1 MKCYCAIVRVRYA
14 GNLSGCPYFFVRKR
28 RYVMKR
34 KIVITLLAIIAV
46 VTCALFLA
54 GCVGNSID
62 ETSIDGIYYEVTS
75 DGKIDSKTYLSLQS
89 GKWEDDYG
97 ESGTYKTD
105 GDKIIFFAAFF
116 SETEELCDGIL
127 KDYVLTVNDNTFISE
142 KHKHKYGEWSVTAV
156 DGTETRTCFCGVKE
170 TRTVEKLEHNFS
182 WEFDEYEHWQV
193 CTICGYETE
202 KSFHLNNERCAIC
215 AFARLQYEINS
226 DNNGYTVYGIKGYAY
241 NNVVISK
248 TYKGLPVT
256 SIGSSAFEYCSSLTS
271 ITIPDS
277 VTSISKVAFAG
288 CSSLISITIPDSV
301 TKIDFCAFASCSSL
315 TSITIPDSVT
325 SIGLGAF
332 ENCSSLA
339 SITVKDGNIKY
350 HSAGNCLI
358 KTESKILILGCKNSI
373 IPTDG
378 SVTSI
383 SERAFENCSSLTS
396 ITIPNSVTSIGSYAF
411 EYCSSL
417 ASITIPNSVTSI
429 SEGAFAGCSSL
440 TSITIPDSVTSISK
454 LAFLGCS
461 SLTSIQFTG
470 TKAQWCGI
478 EKGSSWNNGT
488 GNFTVHCTDGD
499 LKYGN

>member
-1 MKCYCAIVRVRYA
+1 M
-14 GNLSGCPYFFVRKR
+14 
-28 RYVMKR
+28 
-34 KIVITLLAIIAV
+34 
-46 VTCALFLA
+46 LFR
-54 GCVGNSID
+54 S
-62 ETSIDGIYYEVTS
+62 
-75 DGKIDSKTYLSLQS
+75 
-89 GKWEDDYG
+89 
-97 ESGTYKTD
+97 
-105 GDKIIFFAAFF
+105 
-116 SETEELCDGIL
+116 
-127 KDYVLTVNDNTFISE
+127 
-142 KHKHKYGEWSVTAV
+142 
-156 DGTETRTCFCGVKE
+156 CFCGVKE

-277 VTSISKVAFAG
+277 VTSISK
-288 CSSLISITIPDSV
+288 
-301 TKIDFCAFASCSSL
+301 
-315 TSITIPDSVT
+315 
-325 SIGLGAF
+325 
-332 ENCSSLA
+332 
-339 SITVKDGNIKY
+339 
-350 HSAGNCLI
+350 
-358 KTESKILILGCKNSI
+358 
-373 IPTDG
+373 
-378 SVTSI
+378 
-383 SERAFENCSSLTS
+383 
-396 ITIPNSVTSIGSYAF
+396 
-411 EYCSSL
+411 
-417 ASITIPNSVTSI
+417 
-429 SEGAFAGCSSL
+429 
-440 TSITIPDSVTSISK
+440 

>member
-1 MKCYCAIVRVRYA
+1 
-14 GNLSGCPYFFVRKR
+14 
-28 RYVMKR
+28 MKR

-97 ESGTYKTD
+97 QSGTYKTD

-142 KHKHKYGEWSVTAV
+142 KHKHKYGEWSVTTV

-256 SIGSSAFEYCSSLTS
+256 SIGSSAFEFCSSLKS

-288 CSSLISITIPDSV
+288 CSSLTSITIPNSV
-301 TKIDFCAFASCSSL
+301 TSIGSYAFKNCSSL
-315 TSITIPDSVT
+315 ASITIPNSVTSIIQDTFLDCSSLKSITIPDSVT
-325 SIGLGAF
+325 SIGSYAF
-332 ENCSSLA
+332 A
-339 SITVKDGNIKY
+339 S
-350 HSAGNCLI
+350 
-358 KTESKILILGCKNSI
+358 
-373 IPTDG
+373 
-378 SVTSI
+378 
-383 SERAFENCSSLTS
+383 CSSLTS

-411 EYCSSL
+411 
-417 ASITIPNSVTSI
+417 
-429 SEGAFAGCSSL
+429 AGCSSL
-440 TSITIPDSVTSISK
+440 TSITIPNSVTSIIQGTFLDCSSLKSITIPDSVTSISFY
-454 LAFLGCS
+454 AFKNCS

-470 TKAQWCGI
+470 TKAQWYGI
-478 EKGSSWNNGT
+478 EKGSSWNDGT
-488 GNFTVHCTDGD
+488 GNFTVHCIDGD

>member
-1 MKCYCAIVRVRYA
+1 M
-14 GNLSGCPYFFVRKR
+14 
-28 RYVMKR
+28 
-34 KIVITLLAIIAV
+34 
-46 VTCALFLA
+46 LFR
-54 GCVGNSID
+54 S
-62 ETSIDGIYYEVTS
+62 
-75 DGKIDSKTYLSLQS
+75 
-89 GKWEDDYG
+89 
-97 ESGTYKTD
+97 
-105 GDKIIFFAAFF
+105 
-116 SETEELCDGIL
+116 
-127 KDYVLTVNDNTFISE
+127 
-142 KHKHKYGEWSVTAV
+142 
-156 DGTETRTCFCGVKE
+156 
-170 TRTVEKLEHNFS
+170 
-182 WEFDEYEHWQV
+182 
-193 CTICGYETE
+193 
-202 KSFHLNNERCAIC
+202 
-215 AFARLQYEINS
+215 
-226 DNNGYTVYGIKGYAY
+226 
-241 NNVVISK
+241 
-248 TYKGLPVT
+248 
-256 SIGSSAFEYCSSLTS
+256 
-271 ITIPDS
+271 
-277 VTSISKVAFAG
+277 
-288 CSSLISITIPDSV
+288 
-301 TKIDFCAFASCSSL
+301 
-315 TSITIPDSVT
+315 
-325 SIGLGAF
+325 GLGAF